1 MTPYYKY
8 YIVSLD
14 SNQNLKYTYYKTQEL
29 LDSAKSE
36 FDTFISSG
44 KTEYIGSPGYLK
56 PKIEGFNFENL
67 SLDEL
72 FTIKNISKKLYKIA
86 RSKQMNEDTE
96 FIKVWK
102 AFLKKTSKT
111 EDWYTDYQ
119 GDNFT
124 KNMVYFDY
132 KNPSKIEVKPKQEP
146 KETRKSSRISNLNK

>member
-29 LDSAKSE
+29 LDSAKNE

-44 KTEYIGSPGYLK
+44 KTEYIGSPGYLR
-56 PKIEGFNFENL
+56 PKIEQFNFENL
-67 SLDEL
+67 TLDEL
-72 FTIKNISKKLYKIA
+72 FTIKKISEKLYKIA
-86 RSKQMNEDTE
+86 HSKQMNEDLE
-96 FIKVWK
+96 FVKVWK
-102 AFLKKTSKT
+102 AYLKKAGRT
-111 EDWYTDYQ
+111 EDYYIDYQ

-132 KNPSKIEVKPKQEP
+132 KNPSKTEIEPKQKPKG
-146 KETRKSSRISNLNK
+146 TRKSSRISNLNK